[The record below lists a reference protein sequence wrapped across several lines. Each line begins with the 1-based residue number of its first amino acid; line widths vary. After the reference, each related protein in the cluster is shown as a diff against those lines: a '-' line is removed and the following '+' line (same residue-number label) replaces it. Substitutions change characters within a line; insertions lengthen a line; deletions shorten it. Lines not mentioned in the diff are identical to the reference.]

1 MSLKELYHNKWARFG
16 FWAILYIL
24 WVIWLGNY
32 WWLFGLIPI
41 FDGHITKKV
50 KWLFW
55 KFQFKEDVV
64 CTSSTKK
71 FQTNKFWTKE
81 FWTSRILHWKSC
93 ILQCKNDGF
102 WKVTK
107 RVLKRIGI
115 SLYRWID
122 ALIFATIVVTFLN
135 MFFFQAFKIPSSS
148 MESSLYTGDH
158 LFVSKLAYGP
168 KLPQTPLTIPFTH
181 NVIAGKESYST
192 LLQNDYRRL
201 KGFGH
206 VETGDYVVFAFPHG
220 DTVLVKDPAADYYT
234 YVRTLGREYTLKHYG
249 PVKVRPSDKK
259 DHYVKRCVA
268 VAGDTL
274 TIKDGQV
281 YIGSQPQENWS
292 GVQNSYS
299 VVTDGRRIN
308 PKHLENLGINK
319 SELWYSA
326 ELPGYPAMALTADM
340 VEKVKSFR
348 NVISVTANFDSYP
361 ADYPDSDLTI
371 FPFSSD
377 YKWTRDNFGPLWI
390 PAKDATVELTLKNLP
405 LYERIITSYEG
416 NELEVKD
423 GKIYINSEEVQS
435 YTFKQDYYFMMGDNR
450 HNSLDS
456 RYWGFV
462 PEDHIVGKPAVIWL
476 SIEGNERFPRNL
488 KNIRWRR
495 FFKFV

>member
-16 FWAILYIL
+16 FWAVLYIM
-24 WVIWLGNY
+24 WVTWLGNY
-32 WWLFGLIPI
+32 WWLFGLVPI

-55 KFQFKEDVV
+55 KKNYKEG
-64 CTSSTKK
+64 
-71 FQTNKFWTKE
+71 E
-81 FWTSRILHWKSC
+81 
-93 ILQCKNDGF
+93 
-102 WKVTK
+102 K
-107 RVLKRIGI
+107 RNAVLDW
-115 SLYRWID
+115 LD
-122 ALIFATIVVTFLN
+122 AIIFAVVVVTFIN
-135 MFFFQAFKIPSSS
+135 TFFFQAFKIPSSS

-192 LLQNDYRRL
+192 ALQNDYRRI

-206 VETGDYVVFAFPHG
+206 VKTGDYVVFGFPHG
-220 DTVLVKDPAADYYT
+220 DTVLVREPAADYYA
-234 YVRTLGREYTLKHYG
+234 YVRALGKEYVEKAYG
-249 PVKVRPSDKK
+249 PIKVRPSDKK

-281 YIGSQPQENWS
+281 YVNSVAQENWP
-292 GVQNSYS
+292 GVQNSYR
-299 VVTDGRRIN
+299 VVTDGKRIN
-308 PKHLENLGINK
+308 PKNLDKLGVNLR
-319 SELWYSA
+319 ELWYHP
-326 ELPGYPAMALTADM
+326 ELPGYPEMPLTAQM
-340 VEKVKSFR
+340 LEKVQSYANVVSVTR
-348 NVISVTANFDSYP
+348 NVDVYP
-361 ADYPDSDLTI
+361 PDYPDSDVTI

-390 PAKDATVELTLKNLP
+390 PAKGAEVELTMENLP
-405 LYERIITSYEG
+405 LYRRIITSYEG
-416 NELEVKD
+416 NTLEIKD
-423 GKIYINSEEVQS
+423 GKIFINSEEAQS
-435 YTFKQDYYFMMGDNR
+435 YTFQQDYYFMMGDNR

-476 SIEGNERFPRNL
+476 SIDGSRKFPN
-488 KNIRWRR
+488 NIRWRR

>member
-16 FWAILYIL
+16 FWALLYIL

-32 WWLFGLIPI
+32 WWLFGLVPI

-55 KFQFKEDVV
+55 KKEY
-64 CTSSTKK
+64 
-71 FQTNKFWTKE
+71 KE
-81 FWTSRILHWKSC
+81 
-93 ILQCKNDGF
+93 GE
-102 WKVTK
+102 K
-107 RVLKRIGI
+107 RNVL
-115 SLYRWID
+115 LDWVD
-122 ALIFATIVVTFLN
+122 AIIFAVVVVTFIN
-135 MFFFQAFKIPSSS
+135 TFFFQAFKIPSSS

-181 NVIAGKESYST
+181 NVIAGKESYSE
-192 LLQNDYRRL
+192 LIQNDYRRL

-206 VETGDYVVFAFPHG
+206 VKRGDYVVFAFPHG
-220 DTVLVKDPAADYYT
+220 DTVLVREPAADYYT
-234 YVRTLGREYTLKHYG
+234 YVRTLGREYTINHYG

-281 YIGSQPQENWS
+281 YVNSQPQENWP
-292 GVQNSYS
+292 GVQNSYM
-299 VVTDGRRIN
+299 VVTDGKKIN
-308 PKHLENLGINK
+308 QKNLDKLGLNLR
-319 SELWYSA
+319 ELWYYP
-326 ELPGYPAMALTADM
+326 ELPGYPEMPLTADM
-340 VEKVKSFR
+340 LEKVKSYA
-348 NVISVTANFDSYP
+348 NVLSVTQNIDSYP
-361 ADYPDSDLTI
+361 PDYPDSELTI

-377 YKWTRDNFGPLWI
+377 FKWTRDNFGPLWV
-390 PAKDATVELTLKNLP
+390 PEKGETVELTVENLP
-405 LYERIITSYEG
+405 LYQRIITSYEG
-416 NELEVKD
+416 NRLEVKD
-423 GKIYINSEEVQS
+423 GKIYINSEEAQT
-435 YTFKQDYYFMMGDNR
+435 YTFQQDYYFMMGDNR

-462 PEDHIVGKPAVIWL
+462 PEDHIVGKPALIWL
-476 SIEGNERFPRNL
+476 SIDGNKKFP